1 MFVAPTHGHR
11 TSSKRGYRALL
22 RALGA
27 TLTLGFAFTAC
38 GGESPTSPLTTPVVL
53 TQDFTVQ
60 DLVTSD
66 FFQWEFPV
74 AVAANMAISVAW
86 TPTEADVDVF
96 LEEGLCFSQVCSD
109 SNPILASGISETAN
123 PETTAA
129 NVVAGNYTIT
139 LLNFGDGTA
148 TGTITVT
155 LTPS

>member
-1 MFVAPTHGHR
+1 MFVAPTIEQR
-11 TSSKRGYRALL
+11 APNTRRNRGLL
-22 RALGA
+22 RALGT
-27 TLTLGFAFTAC
+27 TLMVGFAFAAC
-38 GGESPTSPLTTPVVL
+38 GGDSPTDAPMPTVM

-96 LEEGLCFSQVCSD
+96 LEEGLCFSQVCPD
-109 SNPILASGISETAN
+109 TNPILASGVSETAN

-129 NVVAGNYTIT
+129 NVAAGNYTIT
-139 LLNFGDGTA
+139 LLNFGAGTA